1 MQVYS
6 WLKKLPSFLY
16 PARCLLCS
24 AAGVHERDLC
34 IGCAEDLLHNH
45 HPCACCALP
54 LPPGSPPG
62 SLCGICSRKRPA
74 FDRCYAALQYDDNTG
89 FLISGLKF
97 HQKLNHARLLSQL
110 LIDYLEQQRAPLPDL
125 ILPVPLHRQ
134 RLRERGYNQAL
145 EIARPI
151 GRHFGLPIEPR
162 LCRRVRATPAQTG
175 LDRKTRRKNLRQ
187 AFHLT
192 DQVEGQTIAL
202 LDDVVTT
209 GSTVAELAKLLKR
222 SDATRVDVWAVA
234 RTPEDR
240 G

>member
-1 MQVYS
+1 MQVYN
-6 WLKKLPSFLY
+6 WLKKLPLLLY
-16 PARCLLCS
+16 PPCCLLCG
-24 AAGVHERDLC
+24 AIGDQDRDLC
-34 IGCAEDLLHNH
+34 ADCAQDLPNNRH
-45 HPCACCALP
+45 ACPRCALL
-54 LPPGSPPG
+54 LPPGSPAG
-62 SLCGICSRKRPA
+62 ALCGVCTRKAPA
-74 FDRCYAALQYDDNTG
+74 FDFCYAALQYDDNTG

-97 HQKLNHARLLSQL
+97 HHKLNHARLLSQL
-110 LIDYLEQQRAPLPDL
+110 LIDHLERQRAPLPDL

-151 GRHFGLPIEPR
+151 GRHFGLPVEPR

-187 AFHLT
+187 AFQLSGE
-192 DQVEGQTIAL
+192 VEGQAIAL

-222 SDATRVDVWAVA
+222 SGASRVDVWAVA

>member
-1 MQVYS
+1 MQVYN
-6 WLKKLPSFLY
+6 WLKKLPSLLY
-16 PARCLLCS
+16 PAHCLLCG
-24 AAGVHERDLC
+24 AAGDQDRDLC
-34 IGCAEDLLHNH
+34 TDCAADLPHNH

-54 LPPGSPPG
+54 LPPGSPMG
-62 SLCGICSRKRPA
+62 ALCGACSRKPPP

-97 HQKLNHARLLSQL
+97 HHKLNHARLLSQL
-110 LIDYLEQQRAPLPDL
+110 LIDYLERQQAALPDL

-162 LCRRVRATPAQTG
+162 LCRRIRSTPAQSG

-187 AFHLT
+187 AFQLT
-192 DQVEGQTIAL
+192 GEVKDQTIVL

-209 GSTVAELAKLLKR
+209 GSTVAELARLLKR
-222 SDATRVDVWAVA
+222 SGAARVDVWAVT
-234 RTPEDR
+234 RTPENRD
-240 G
+240 